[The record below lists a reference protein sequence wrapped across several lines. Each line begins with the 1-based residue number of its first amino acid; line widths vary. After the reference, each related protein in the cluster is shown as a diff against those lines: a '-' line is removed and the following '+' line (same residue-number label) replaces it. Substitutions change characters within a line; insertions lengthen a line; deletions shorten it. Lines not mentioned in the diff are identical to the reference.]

1 MKVCEFLKKL
11 FIDLNYLG
19 GFYFFFVLNLACV
32 AKVMAGAPAI
42 SLKHEN
48 TLEIVGILEY

>member
-19 GFYFFFVLNLACV
+19 ENFFFFVLHLACV
-32 AKVMAGAPAI
+32 AKVMAGVPAI
-42 SLKHEN
+42 TLKYEN
-48 TLEIVGILEY
+48 TLEIVDILEY

>member
-1 MKVCEFLKKL
+1 MKVCEFLKKAVYRSKL
-11 FIDLNYLG
+11 FGRVL
-19 GFYFFFVLNLACV
+19 FFFVLSLACV

-48 TLEIVGILEY
+48 TLEIDIGILK